1 MLRGWLAV
9 LAVLVGIGFS
19 FAADSP
25 SSLAHDQRWQQARQ
39 FLKKGEAAEARAVL
53 EGLIR
58 QYPDEPDLYLFL
70 GITLLRLR
78 DPQAAELNIKRA
90 LALRPDDVEART
102 LLGWIQLEI
111 RGDFNAAIKEYSEVV
126 RVRPDLAEAYNNL
139 GVAQKRNGE
148 LDKAAANFNRALA
161 LKPDHSGALSNRG
174 WVFAEEN
181 KWTEARR
188 DFEQALKINPA
199 DDGALYG
206 LSQALRE
213 ERDYAGA
220 QRALGRLL
228 ARSPNFV
235 YWLEWG
241 RIGLIRFYW
250 VLVLLAIAFF
260 IKGRFMKARSEVH
273 GG

>member
-9 LAVLVGIGFS
+9 LAVLVGVGLS
-19 FAADSP
+19 FAAESP
-25 SSLAHDQRWQQARQ
+25 SPLARDKRYQEARQ
-39 FLKKGEAAEARAVL
+39 FLMEGKAAEARSVL
-53 EGLIR
+53 ESLVR

-70 GITLLRLR
+70 GIALLRLR

-90 LALRPDDVEART
+90 LALRPDHVEART

-111 RGDFNAAIKEYSEVV
+111 RGDFDAAIKEYSEVV
-126 RVRPDLAEAYNNL
+126 RIRPDLAEAYNNL
-139 GVAQKRNGE
+139 GVAQKRKGD
-148 LDKAAANFNRALA
+148 LDKAAASFNQALA
-161 LKPDHSGALSNRG
+161 LKPDHSEALSNRG

-181 KWTEARR
+181 KWPEARR
-188 DFEQALKINPA
+188 DFEQALRIDPA

-220 QRALGRLL
+220 QKALGRLIS
-228 ARSPNFV
+228 RSPNFV

-250 VLVLLAIAFF
+250 VLLLIAIAFF
-260 IKGRFMKARSEVH
+260 VKGRFMKVRQEVH